1 MAYLINNIKSSPFEG
16 LDYSY
21 MTSKFGYRKFWNDVT
36 EMYNTNFHNGVD
48 LTSGTVVIA
57 VEKGK
62 VASVRSNI
70 NGYTEKYPS
79 GNYVTL
85 YHGNNVYTTYCHLK
99 YGSVNLKVGD
109 IVNKGD
115 ELGLKGSTGYS
126 TGPHLHFGVKK
137 DNSWVD
143 PIPYLLGE
151 KNILEPVE
159 NEIKS
164 DNIYIVKKGDT
175 LTKIAK
181 MYNTTVSSLTKLNSI
196 KNANLIYVGQ
206 IIKLTD
212 NTKEISY
219 TVQKDDNLSK
229 IAKKY
234 NTTWQELYKIN
245 KDIIGSNP
253 NLIKVGQVLKIKV
266 NLWGRWNIFLV
277 L

>member
-109 IVNKGD
+109 SVDKG
-115 ELGLKGSTGYS
+115 EKLGLKGSTGYS

-137 DNSWVD
+137 DNAWVD
-143 PIPYLLGE
+143 PVPYLLGE
-151 KNILEPVE
+151 KSILESEE
-159 NEIKS
+159 NETNNTNS
-164 DNIYIVKKGDT
+164 SNNVYIVKKGDT

-181 MYNTTVSSLTKLNSI
+181 LYDTTVSSLVKLNSI

-206 IIKLTD
+206 IIKLPTST
-212 NTKEISY
+212 NEVSY
-219 TVQKDDNLSK
+219 TVQKGDNLTK

-234 NTTWQELYKIN
+234 NTTWQELYIIN

-253 NLIKVGQVLKIKV
+253 NLIKVGQVLKIKES
-266 NLWGRWNIFLV
+266 L
-277 L
+277 